1 MILDDL
7 AVTAALAHLD
17 LKEEELA
24 AALPSFERMLAY
36 FSAMREADS
45 DEAAFGGDLARFEP
59 SSHVFFAGNTVRA
72 DAAAPSKLA
81 DTLLDGAAELESRY
95 LIVPN
100 VL

>member
-1 MILDDL
+1 MDDL
-7 AVTAALAHLD
+7 EVTAALAHLD

-24 AALPSFERMLAY
+24 AALPAFERMLTY

-45 DEAAFGGDLARFEP
+45 DEAAFGCSLSNLEP
-59 SSHVFFAGNTVRA
+59 TSHVFFAGNTVRSDATVPSALA
-72 DAAAPSKLA
+72 DA
-81 DTLLDGAAELESRY
+81 LLDGASELEARY